1 MQGFFFFFPDKAF
14 SLWAALC
21 KWKCLQWHKLD
32 LKHFQLG
39 AGWCKMKSETP
50 SRRDLRGRGSMVLQF
65 IVREAIIVAK
75 SYLCIMCFWNRSPDF
90 YEEVKIKLPAK
101 LTVNHHL
108 LFTFYHISCQQKQG
122 NSVESLLG
130 YSVSCFQLA
139 DSHCGCWCGQGTCR
153 DKQLHSLHLL
163 FSCQK
168 QQSRDD
174 LT

>member
-1 MQGFFFFFPDKAF
+1 M
-14 SLWAALC
+14 
-21 KWKCLQWHKLD
+21 KCIQWHKLD
-32 LKHFQLG
+32 LKDFELE

-50 SRRDLRGRGSMVLQF
+50 SRQILRGRGSMMLQF
-65 IVREAIIVAK
+65 IVRAAIILAK
-75 SYLCIMCFWNRSPDF
+75 SYSCMMYFWNRSPDF

-139 DSHCGCWCGQGTCR
+139 NSHCGCWCVQSTCR
-153 DKQLHSLHLL
+153 DKQLFSSLAFFLL
-163 FSCQK
+163 EVAE
-168 QQSRDD
+168 RRWLD
-174 LT
+174 LANDSFRNER